1 MRTVVK
7 GKNIDVSEADRRH
20 AEDKMRRL
28 ERLLDERSEALV
40 ELSLERHRSAEASHI
55 VEVTLVVDGKL
66 LRGEAGAATFRTAV
80 DQVIDKLERQA
91 VDLKERPRER
101 ERDAD
106 RRTRSDADDTS
117 GSADEAPRSMPI
129 QIQFA
134 ADGGDR
140 TALCPW
146 SGTACAT
153 RPGSPSRPRPAGA

>member
-40 ELSLERHRSAEASHI
+40 ELSLERHRSLEVSHI
-55 VEVTLVVDGKL
+55 VEVTLVVDGRP
-66 LRGEAGAATFRTAV
+66 LRGEAAAATFRSAV

-101 ERDAD
+101 ERSSDKRARGEGD
-106 RRTRSDADDTS
+106 GPGRERSARAPARCASSRPSASPSSPCSRRTR
-117 GSADEAPRSMPI
+117 
-129 QIQFA
+129 
-134 ADGGDR
+134 
-140 TALCPW
+140 
-146 SGTACAT
+146 
-153 RPGSPSRPRPAGA
+153 